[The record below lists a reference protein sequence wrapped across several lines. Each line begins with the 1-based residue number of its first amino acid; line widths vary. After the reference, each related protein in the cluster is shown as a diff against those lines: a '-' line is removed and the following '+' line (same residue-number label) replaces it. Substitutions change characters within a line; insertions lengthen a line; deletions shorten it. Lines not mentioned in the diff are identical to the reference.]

1 MTLRRISCFAEDAI
15 SLAAGAATAK
25 YGENPPK
32 EDFVWIR

>member
-1 MTLRRISCFAEDAI
+1 MNFCFFLEKSDAI

-32 EDFVWIR
+32 EDLA